1 MPEAAVP
8 APAADSDAALP
19 EKPTI
24 GFREVWRAL
33 EGLDLGSDRPVLVH
47 SSLSSFG
54 RVQGGA
60 DTVIGAL
67 LKYFNTVVMPTFTYK
82 TLVVPESGPPN
93 NAIDYGAHNPRNKMA
108 EFFYPD
114 MPVDKI
120 IGAIPERLRK
130 RPESFRSGHPVLSF
144 CGVNAREELQQQ
156 TLSEPFAPIA
166 SLTDQAGYV
175 LLMGVDHTTNT
186 AIHLGERLAGR
197 RTFTRWAL
205 LPDMVVKCVNF
216 PHCSD
221 GFNVIKTLMDP
232 FTRQVNVGRALI
244 QALPLY
250 ELVETTRQLVTSDP
264 LALLCSNQSCP
275 SCSQIRRD
283 VESKRSGQTD

>member
-1 MPEAAVP
+1 VPEAATP
-8 APAADSDAALP
+8 TSTADPAASLP
-19 EKPTI
+19 DKPTI
-24 GFREVWRAL
+24 GFREIWRAL
-33 EGLDLGSDRPVLVH
+33 EELDLGPERPVLVH

-54 RVQGGA
+54 KVQGGA

-67 LKYFNTVVMPTFTYK
+67 LKYFNTVVMPAFTYN
-82 TLVVPESGPPN
+82 TLVIPESGPPN
-93 NAIDYGAHNPRNKMA
+93 NAIDYGAHHPRNKMA

-114 MPVDKI
+114 KPVDKL
-120 IGAIPERLRK
+120 IGTIPETLRK
-130 RPESFRSGHPVLSF
+130 RPEAFRSGHPVLSF
-144 CGVNAREELQQQ
+144 CGVNAREALERQ

-175 LLMGVDHTTNT
+175 LLIGVDHTTNT
-186 AIHLGERLAGR
+186 SIHLGERLAGR

-205 LPDMVVKCVNF
+205 MPDMVVKCVNF

-232 FTRQVNVGRALI
+232 FTRQVTVGRALV

-250 ELVETTRQLVTSDP
+250 ELVETTRQLVVSDP
-264 LALLCSNQSCP
+264 LALLCSNKSCP
-275 SCSQIRRD
+275 SCNQIRKD
-283 VESKRSGQTD
+283 VQAKKTGQA